1 MAPAKVKNIGILN
14 SIAPSLK
21 LLGYRNFFV
30 PGGPSASA
38 MAITFGLVSNPATTT
53 TPTEK
58 VISGAPFGP
67 QIDVATFLTR
77 VERSRTF
84 ESSAAADPD
93 VRALHSGGVI
103 TAGPA
108 PTTPT
113 YAVSTAYPAGSIIQ
127 TTGSSGFYFQ
137 AGPGGTSG
145 TTAPTWPATIG
156 ATVTDNGITRTKIVP
171 PVGLTFISDGNAV
184 ATGMLIEIYSN
195 SQAGST
201 GEIYVAPNTTIRGD
215 GVAAGFTG
223 VDETRLKFSERVLG
237 VGTYTLPVSVGTL
250 PNTPL
255 AGGFLIT
262 NVPQSREDA
271 ILDSLISGT

>member
-1 MAPAKVKNIGILN
+1 MAPTKVKNYGVLTGIAANLR
-14 SIAPSLK
+14 

-30 PGGPSASA
+30 PGGPSANA
-38 MAITFGLVSNPATTT
+38 LAISFGLVTNPATTT

-67 QIDVATFLTR
+67 QVDVATFLIK
-77 VERSRTF
+77 VERTRTF
-84 ESSAAADPD
+84 ESSAAGDPD
-93 VRALHSGGVI
+93 VRTLHSGGI
-103 TAGPA
+103 LTSGPA

-113 YAVSTAYPAGSIIQ
+113 YAAATVYASGATIQ
-127 TTGSSGFYFQ
+127 TTNSSGAYFQ

-145 TTAPTWPATIG
+145 ATAPVWPTPVG
-156 ATVTDNGITRTKIVP
+156 GTVTDNGITWTKVP
-171 PVGLTFISDGNAV
+171 APAGISLISDGNS
-184 ATGMLIEIYSN
+184 TTSGMLIEIYSN
-195 SQAGST
+195 SQVGGP
-201 GEIYVAPNTTIRGD
+201 GEIYVAPNVTIRGD

-223 VDETRLKFSERVLG
+223 VDETRLKFSERVLANTG
-237 VGTYTLPVSVGTL
+237 YVLPVSVGVL